1 MSGRPKFTRAKRITY
16 FHTSHKSIYDGS
28 ETQHVKS
35 DLTASVDG
43 NYAITADQF
52 EVTGNASIDGDLDV
66 TGALTIGGEFDLNQN
81 KIVNVENVIRSVKR
95 TVGYA
100 ELTASSRVDP
110 QNVGIYRASPGDTV
124 VDVVANVTTAFAG
137 ASLMGTG
144 LKAIMRTHFSVGEL
158 GATGGFRTTI
168 VPGTDTGWR
177 WMQQHVSTGASV
189 GSYLKSIHATPLT
202 RHYRSGTMVNAN
214 FRASEIHLASL
225 DAGSVDF
232 YVDVISRS

>member
-1 MSGRPKFTRAKRITY
+1 MAGRPKFTKAKRYIFT
-16 FHTSHKSIYDGS
+16 HTSHKSIYDGS
-28 ETQHVKS
+28 EIQHVKS
-35 DLTASVDG
+35 NLTASVDG
-43 NYAITADQF
+43 IHKIVADALH
-52 EVTGNASIDGDLDV
+52 VTSRASFDD
-66 TGALTIGGEFDLNQN
+66 ALTINGNLDLNQG

-124 VDVVANVTTAFAG
+124 VNVVANVTTAFAG